1 MFKNFIFQNFMI
13 LHSWNSFLNLIRFKT
28 FNNVYLVFELSS
40 CVLLFSI
47 SLFIYFYLNSM
58 VWVVFLFSFCFCS
71 FLFFFIFFVA
81 SLELF
86 FLYIH
91 FFILQFFFPLAST
104 FTFLDIKFHR
114 FCCFSFLSFF
124 ISFHD
129 ASFVISRKQ
138 WNMKTTL

>member
-71 FLFFFIFFVA
+71 LSFLSLAWNFFFSTFTFLFY
-81 SLELF
+81 S
-86 FLYIH
+86 
-91 FFILQFFFPLAST
+91 FFFPLAST
-104 FTFLDIKFHR
+104 FTYLDIKFHR